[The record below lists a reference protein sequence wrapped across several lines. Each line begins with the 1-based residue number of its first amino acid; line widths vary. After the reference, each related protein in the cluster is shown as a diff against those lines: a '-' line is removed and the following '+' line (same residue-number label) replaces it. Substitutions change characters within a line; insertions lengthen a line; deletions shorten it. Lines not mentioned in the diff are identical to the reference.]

1 MTNGRGAE
9 YESGGEGVRFCEYRD
24 LGRHEQKAI
33 LLVALLLVAGCHRET
48 ADQALDRALQETN
61 KTRDATAQ
69 FAGKVTVDG
78 QRPELEKGQSLVV
91 ILYDPQKPPPNRQ
104 TMPRTARCRPDGSFA
119 FNTYGTDDG
128 APIGNYIV
136 LFAALKPS
144 KTGFRGPDGLKN
156 LFNDPDK
163 NEKIPDYH
171 IELKAPGKTDWS
183 FDLAVAGKEP
193 VTNPGPHAATGIIK
207 GH

>member
-1 MTNGRGAE
+1 MRL
-9 YESGGEGVRFCEYRD
+9 FKYRD
-24 LGRHEQKAI
+24 IVPQRQKAV
-33 LLVALLLVAGCHRET
+33 LLIALFLVAGCHGET
-48 ADQALDRALQETN
+48 ADQALDRALRETN
-61 KTRDATAQ
+61 KTRDATAK
-69 FAGKVTVDG
+69 FAGKVTIDG

-104 TMPRTARCRPDGSFA
+104 TMPRTARCRPDGNFA

-128 APIGNYIV
+128 APVGNYIV
-136 LFAALKPS
+136 LFAILKPS

-156 LFNDPDK
+156 LYNDPDK

-171 IELKAPGKTDWS
+171 IDLKAPGKTDCL

-193 VTNPGPHAATGIIK
+193 VTTPGPHAATGIIK
-207 GH
+207 GR